1 MIKSIRI
8 IAYIIATL
16 FLIAA
21 IWFGYENL
29 NQVRKSTNDLDK
41 SINEIIIYQSTNYD
55 KEQQEL
61 DRIEKNLTDS
71 EARLKKLF
79 EEVGLEW

>member
-55 KEQQEL
+55 KERQEL